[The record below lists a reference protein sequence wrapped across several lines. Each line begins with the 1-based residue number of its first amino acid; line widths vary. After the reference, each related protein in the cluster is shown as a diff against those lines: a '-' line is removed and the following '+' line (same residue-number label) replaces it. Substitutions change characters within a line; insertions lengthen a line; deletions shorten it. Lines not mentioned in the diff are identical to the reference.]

1 MNYYTQQKK
10 GVRPRVSKVRKNSF
24 FAVFFRQ
31 KYINRWGLMR
41 NVINENLST
50 HAAEVACI
58 AHALAVIGNTYF
70 GKHYD
75 ADRVTT
81 LALYHDMPE
90 VFTGDLPTPV
100 KYAND
105 ALRRCYAELE
115 TKAVEQL
122 SDRLPDELREQ
133 YRQLLDMSD
142 CDAELKRLVKAAD
155 KLCALIKCIEE
166 EKSSNNEFSSA
177 RIATERA
184 LEDMRFEELDYFMDN
199 FLPAFSGTLDE
210 L

>member
-1 MNYYTQQKK
+1 MADNKK
-10 GVRPRVSKVRKNSF
+10 NNSF

-41 NVINENLST
+41 NVTNENLST
-50 HAAEVACI
+50 HAAEVACL

-70 GKHYD
+70 GKSYNTE
-75 ADRVTT
+75 RVAT

-105 ALRRCYAELE
+105 ALRKCYAEVE
-115 TKAVEQL
+115 QKAVEQL
-122 SDRLPDELREQ
+122 AKRLPEELRKE
-133 YRQLLDMSD
+133 YLPLLDITPAD
-142 CDAELKRLVKAAD
+142 GELKKLVKAAD

-166 EKSSNNEFSSA
+166 EKMGNSDFSSA
-177 RIATERA
+177 RIATERSIK
-184 LEDMRFEELDYFMDN
+184 EMTFEELDYFMEN
-199 FLPAFSGTLDE
+199 FMPAFEGTLDE
-210 L
+210 I

>member
-1 MNYYTQQKK
+1 MSEQKK
-10 GVRPRVSKVRKNSF
+10 NNSF

-41 NVINENLST
+41 NVTNENLST
-50 HAAEVACI
+50 HAAEVSCL

-70 GKHYD
+70 GKSYNTE
-75 ADRVTT
+75 RVAI

-105 ALRRCYAELE
+105 ALRSCYAAVEQ
-115 TKAVEQL
+115 KAVEQL
-122 SDRLPDELREQ
+122 TDRLPKELQNE
-133 YRQLLDMSD
+133 YLSLLEITPADM
-142 CDAELKRLVKAAD
+142 ELKKLVKGAD

-166 EKSSNNEFSSA
+166 EKMGNSDFVSA
-177 RIATERA
+177 RIATERS
-184 LEDMRFEELDYFMDN
+184 LKEMSFEELDYFIEN
-199 FLPAFSGTLDE
+199 FLPAFEGTIDE
-210 L
+210 I

>member
-1 MNYYTQQKK
+1 MNCYILTERKRKK
-10 GVRPRVSKVRKNSF
+10 DVDNKNNSF

-41 NVINENLST
+41 NVTNENLST
-50 HAAEVACI
+50 HAAEVSCI

-70 GKHYD
+70 NKNYNCE
-75 ADRVTT
+75 RVAL

-100 KYAND
+100 KYANE
-105 ALRRCYAELE
+105 ALRNCYGKLE
-115 TKAVEQL
+115 DQAIEQL
-122 SDRLPDELREQ
+122 IKRLPDEMKSDYDALFKISPEEQ
-133 YRQLLDMSD
+133 D
-142 CDAELKRLVKAAD
+142 LKKLIKSAD

-166 EKSSNNEFSSA
+166 EKSGNSDFSSA
-177 RIATERA
+177 RKSTEDSLKA
-184 LEDMRFEELDYFMDN
+184 MDCEELRYFMDN

>member
-1 MNYYTQQKK
+1 MEKNK
-10 GVRPRVSKVRKNSF
+10 RINSF

-41 NVINENLST
+41 NVTNENLST
-50 HAAEVACI
+50 HAAEVACV

-70 GKHYD
+70 GKHYNT
-75 ADRVTT
+75 DRVAS

-90 VFTGDLPTPV
+90 VFTGDMPTPV

-105 ALRRCYAELE
+105 YLRKCYAQLE
-115 TKAVEQL
+115 AKAIEQL
-122 SDRLPDELREQ
+122 TERLPGELQPQ
-133 YRQLLDMSD
+133 YKGLLEPTPQDM
-142 CDAELKRLVKAAD
+142 ELKKLVKGAD

-166 EKSSNNEFSSA
+166 EKSGNSDFSSA
-177 RIATERA
+177 RASIESS
-184 LEDMRFEELDYFMDN
+184 LKEMSFEELDYFIEN
-199 FLPAFSGTLDE
+199 FLPAFEGTLDE

>member
-1 MNYYTQQKK
+1 M
-10 GVRPRVSKVRKNSF
+10 SKVNGNSF

-41 NVINENLST
+41 NVMNENLST
-50 HAAEVACI
+50 HAAEVSCI
-58 AHALAVIGNTYF
+58 AHALALIGNTYF
-70 GKHYD
+70 NKKYD
-75 ADRVTT
+75 ADRVAI

-100 KYAND
+100 KYANQ
-105 ALRRCYAELE
+105 ALRQCYAELE
-115 TKAVEQL
+115 NQATEQL
-122 SDRLPDELREQ
+122 IDRLPTELQAE
-133 YRQLLDMSD
+133 YEKILESD
-142 CDAELKRLVKAAD
+142 AFDAETKKLIKGAD

-166 EKSSNNEFSSA
+166 EKSGNKDFVSA
-177 RIATERA
+177 REATEKSLRK
-184 LEDMRFEELDYFMDN
+184 MRFEELDYFMEN

>member
-1 MNYYTQQKK
+1 MRVMEKNKK
-10 GVRPRVSKVRKNSF
+10 INSF

-41 NVINENLST
+41 NVTNENLST
-50 HAAEVACI
+50 HAAEVACV

-70 GKHYD
+70 GKHYNT
-75 ADRVTT
+75 DRVSS

-90 VFTGDLPTPV
+90 VFTGDMPTPV

-105 ALRRCYAELE
+105 YLRKCYAQLE
-115 TKAVEQL
+115 AKAIEQL
-122 SDRLPDELREQ
+122 TQRLPDELQLQ
-133 YRQLLDMSD
+133 YKALLEPTPQDM
-142 CDAELKRLVKAAD
+142 ELKKLVKGAD

-166 EKSSNNEFSSA
+166 EKSGNSDFSSA
-177 RIATERA
+177 RTSIENS
-184 LEDMRFEELDYFMDN
+184 LKEMSFEELDYFIEN
-199 FLPAFSGTLDE
+199 FLPAFEGTLDE

>member
-1 MNYYTQQKK
+1 MGGFT
-10 GVRPRVSKVRKNSF
+10 VSEVNGNSF

-41 NVINENLST
+41 NVMNENLST
-50 HAAEVACI
+50 HAAEVSCV
-58 AHALAVIGNTYF
+58 AHALALIGNTYF
-70 GKHYD
+70 GKNYD
-75 ADRVTT
+75 ADRVAV

-100 KYAND
+100 KYANQ
-105 ALRRCYAELE
+105 ALRQCYAELE
-115 TKAVEQL
+115 NQATKQL
-122 SDRLPDELREQ
+122 IDRLPPELQSE
-133 YRQLLDMSD
+133 YEKILEVFPIDKEIKKLI
-142 CDAELKRLVKAAD
+142 KGAD

-166 EKSSNNEFSSA
+166 EKSGNKDFTSA
-177 RIATERA
+177 RESTEKSLR
-184 LEDMRFEELDYFMDN
+184 DMKFEELDYFMEN

>member
-1 MNYYTQQKK
+1 MNK
-10 GVRPRVSKVRKNSF
+10 SSKNSF

-41 NVINENLST
+41 NVTEENLST
-50 HAAEVACI
+50 HAAEVSCI

-70 GKHYD
+70 GKKYD
-75 ADRVTT
+75 CDRAAL

-100 KYAND
+100 KYANT
-105 ALRRCYAELE
+105 ALRQCYAQLE
-115 TKAVEQL
+115 NQAVEQL
-122 SDRLPDELREQ
+122 IKRLPEEMQKEYESLVRTDEQ
-133 YRQLLDMSD
+133 DK
-142 CDAELKRLVKAAD
+142 ELKKLVKCAD

-166 EKSSNNEFSSA
+166 EKSGNNEFTSA
-177 RIATERA
+177 RESTEKA
-184 LEDMRFEELDYFMDN
+184 LKKMDSEELDYFIKN
-199 FLPAFSGTLDE
+199 FLPSFSGTLDE

>member
-1 MNYYTQQKK
+1 
-10 GVRPRVSKVRKNSF
+10 
-24 FAVFFRQ
+24 
-31 KYINRWGLMR
+31 
-41 NVINENLST
+41 
-50 HAAEVACI
+50 
-58 AHALAVIGNTYF
+58 
-70 GKHYD
+70 
-75 ADRVTT
+75 
-81 LALYHDMPE
+81 MPE

-100 KYAND
+100 KYANE

-122 SDRLPDELREQ
+122 ADRLPDELREQ
-133 YRQLLDMSD
+133 YRQLLEPGE
-142 CDAELKRLVKAAD
+142 CDGELKKLVKAAD

-177 RIATERA
+177 RISIERS
-184 LEDMRFEELDYFMDN
+184 LDGMKFEELEYFMKN

>member
-1 MNYYTQQKK
+1 MENKK
-10 GVRPRVSKVRKNSF
+10 NNSF

-41 NVINENLST
+41 NVTNENLST

-70 GKHYD
+70 GKNYD
-75 ADRVTT
+75 ADRVTV

-100 KYAND
+100 KYANE
-105 ALRRCYAELE
+105 ALCQCYAQVEA
-115 TKAVEQL
+115 KAIEQL
-122 SDRLPDELREQ
+122 TDRLPPEMREG
-133 YRQLLDMSD
+133 YRSLLENDG
-142 CDAELKRLVKAAD
+142 DADLKRLVKAAD

-166 EKSSNNEFSSA
+166 EKSGNSDFSSA
-177 RIATERA
+177 RASTEESIRK
-184 LEDMRFEELDYFMDN
+184 MGVEELDYFTEH
-199 FLPAFSGTLDE
+199 FLPAFGGTLDE
-210 L
+210 I

>member
-1 MNYYTQQKK
+1 M
-10 GVRPRVSKVRKNSF
+10 SKVNGNSF

-41 NVINENLST
+41 NVMNENLST
-50 HAAEVACI
+50 HAAEVSCI
-58 AHALAVIGNTYF
+58 AHALALIGNTYF
-70 GKHYD
+70 NKKYD
-75 ADRVTT
+75 ADRVAI

-100 KYAND
+100 KYANQ
-105 ALRRCYAELE
+105 ALRQCYAELE
-115 TKAVEQL
+115 NQATEQL
-122 SDRLPDELREQ
+122 IDRLPTELQAE
-133 YRQLLDMSD
+133 YEKILGLDASD
-142 CDAELKRLVKAAD
+142 MEMKKLIKGAD

-166 EKSSNNEFSSA
+166 EKSGNKDFSSA
-177 RIATERA
+177 RESTEKSLR
-184 LEDMRFEELDYFMDN
+184 DMRFDELDYFMEK

>member
-1 MNYYTQQKK
+1 MNYYIILPNGVKIRVDNKK
-10 GVRPRVSKVRKNSF
+10 NNSF

-41 NVINENLST
+41 NVTNENLST
-50 HAAEVACI
+50 HAAEVSCI

-70 GKHYD
+70 GKSYN
-75 ADRVTT
+75 ADRVAA

-100 KYAND
+100 KYANE
-105 ALRRCYAELE
+105 ALRSCYAELE
-115 TKAVEQL
+115 AKAVEQL
-122 SDRLPDELREQ
+122 TDRLPKELQGE
-133 YRQLLDMSD
+133 YKGLLEITPEDRQL
-142 CDAELKRLVKAAD
+142 KKLVKGAD

-166 EKSSNNEFSSA
+166 EKSGNSDFSSA
-177 RIATERA
+177 RASIERS
-184 LEDMRFEELDYFMDN
+184 LNEISFEELDYFIKN
-199 FLPAFSGTLDE
+199 FLPAFEGTLDE

>member
-1 MNYYTQQKK
+1 M
-10 GVRPRVSKVRKNSF
+10 SKVNGNSF

-41 NVINENLST
+41 NVMNENLST
-50 HAAEVACI
+50 HAAEVSCI
-58 AHALAVIGNTYF
+58 AHALALIGNTYF
-70 GKHYD
+70 NKKYD
-75 ADRVTT
+75 ADRVAI

-100 KYAND
+100 KYANQ
-105 ALRRCYAELE
+105 ALRQCYAELE
-115 TKAVEQL
+115 NQATEQL
-122 SDRLPDELREQ
+122 IDRLPTELQTE
-133 YRQLLDMSD
+133 YEKILGLDASD
-142 CDAELKRLVKAAD
+142 MEMKKLIKGAD

-166 EKSSNNEFSSA
+166 EKSGNKDFVSA
-177 RIATERA
+177 REATEKSLR
-184 LEDMRFEELDYFMDN
+184 DMRFDELDYFMEN

>member
-1 MNYYTQQKK
+1 MENK
-10 GVRPRVSKVRKNSF
+10 RKNSF

-41 NVINENLST
+41 NVTNENLST
-50 HAAEVACI
+50 HSAEVSCV

-70 GKHYD
+70 NKNYNC
-75 ADRVTT
+75 DRVAL

-100 KYAND
+100 KYANE
-105 ALRRCYAELE
+105 ASRRCYAQLE
-115 TKAVEQL
+115 QEAIEQL
-122 SDRLPDELREQ
+122 INRLPDEMKPAYNEIIGQ
-133 YRQLLDMSD
+133 TEEK
-142 CDAELKRLVKAAD
+142 ELHKLVKCAD

-166 EKSSNNEFSSA
+166 EKCSNHDFSTAKITIEKSL
-177 RIATERA
+177 RQMDCPE
-184 LEDMRFEELDYFMDN
+184 LEYFMKN
-199 FLPAFSGTLDE
+199 FLPSFHGTLDE

>member
-1 MNYYTQQKK
+1 MENKK
-10 GVRPRVSKVRKNSF
+10 NNSF

-41 NVINENLST
+41 NVTNENLST

-70 GKHYD
+70 GKNYD
-75 ADRVTT
+75 ADRVTV

-100 KYAND
+100 KYANE
-105 ALRRCYAELE
+105 ALRQCYAQVEA
-115 TKAVEQL
+115 KAIEQL
-122 SDRLPDELREQ
+122 TDRLPPEMREG
-133 YRQLLDMSD
+133 YRSLLENDG
-142 CDAELKRLVKAAD
+142 DADLKRLVKAAD

-166 EKSSNNEFSSA
+166 EKSGNSDFSSA
-177 RIATERA
+177 RASTEESIRK
-184 LEDMRFEELDYFMDN
+184 MGVEELDYFTEH
-199 FLPAFSGTLDE
+199 FLPAFGGTLDE
-210 L
+210 I

>member
-1 MNYYTQQKK
+1 MSEQKK
-10 GVRPRVSKVRKNSF
+10 NNSF

-41 NVINENLST
+41 NVTNENLST
-50 HAAEVACI
+50 HAAEVSCL

-70 GKHYD
+70 GKSYNTE
-75 ADRVTT
+75 RVAI

-105 ALRRCYAELE
+105 ALRSCYAAVEQ
-115 TKAVEQL
+115 KAVEQL
-122 SDRLPDELREQ
+122 TDRLPKELQNE
-133 YRQLLDMSD
+133 YLSLLEITPADM
-142 CDAELKRLVKAAD
+142 ELKKLVKGAD

-166 EKSSNNEFSSA
+166 EKMGNSDFASA
-177 RIATERA
+177 RIATERS
-184 LEDMRFEELDYFMDN
+184 LKEMSFEELDYFIEN
-199 FLPAFSGTLDE
+199 FLPAFEGTIDE
-210 L
+210 I